1 MPRFM
6 KILNNISRCQAMY
19 RKNNL
24 SANDLCSSHYA
35 FVLSI
40 CRLPGHPQDELAKNL
55 CLDKSTVA
63 RTLSHLEKNE
73 YIIRVPNEKD
83 KRQTLVYPSEK
94 MLSIYPIIRSINT
107 DWNTHVTKGISP
119 EKLNIFFEVLSEI
132 ETNAKQMIEMEE
144 LS

>member
-24 SANDLCSSHYA
+24 SANDLCSTHYA

-55 CLDKSTVA
+55 CLDKVDFNNAEFIKTN
-63 RTLSHLEKNE
+63 L
-73 YIIRVPNEKD
+73 KD
-83 KRQTLVYPSEK
+83 
-94 MLSIYPIIRSINT
+94 I
-107 DWNTHVTKGISP
+107 D
-119 EKLNIFFEVLSEI
+119 F
-132 ETNAKQMIEMEE
+132 
-144 LS
+144 